1 MASDFRV
8 MVTITLKMTI
18 KLALYYYLKVVKVKE
33 ERGLLAMDAVLC
45 NAIAI
50 IPNVSLKNE
59 MVGIA
64 GYVR

>member
-18 KLALYYYLKVVKVKE
+18 KLALYYYLKVVKE

>member
-18 KLALYYYLKVVKVKE
+18 KLALYYYLKVVKE

-50 IPNVSLKNE
+50 IPDVSLKNE